1 MFSLISGCCV
11 CRAAVLRLGLGFVL
25 VWGGAEAQAIE
36 ADNDIFAPKLDRP
49 TSQVTNSRGHFL
61 PEQRFTTSVALA
73 RPVDTPQVG
82 SPLGTSFERPFSAKP
97 QQESVRPI
105 DAPWRQAYDRNRS
118 SLADLLRLEFNRD
131 PVRITF
137 RPHSVSI
144 KRERFNLELKS
155 NLASMLWSKAF

>member
-36 ADNDIFAPKLDRP
+36 TDDFFAPKLDRL
-49 TSQVTNSRGHFL
+49 TTQVTNSRSDFL
-61 PEQRFTTSVALA
+61 PEHRFTASVALA
-73 RPVDTPQVG
+73 RPVDTLHVG
-82 SPLGTSFERPFSAKP
+82 SLGTSFERPFSAKP
-97 QQESVRPI
+97 QQESVRPM
-105 DAPWRQAYDRNRS
+105 DAPWRQVYDRNRS

>member
-1 MFSLISGCCV
+1 MFSLISGCRV
-11 CRAAVLRLGLGFVL
+11 FRAAVLRLGLGFVL

-36 ADNDIFAPKLDRP
+36 TDDFFAPKLDRL
-49 TSQVTNSRGHFL
+49 TTQVTNSRSDFL
-61 PEQRFTTSVALA
+61 PEHRFTASVALA
-73 RPVDTPQVG
+73 RPVDTLHVG
-82 SPLGTSFERPFSAKP
+82 SLGTSFERPFSAKP
-97 QQESVRPI
+97 QQESVRPM
-105 DAPWRQAYDRNRS
+105 DAPWRQVYDRNRS